1 MRSIIQR
8 AKGTFNA
15 PQRSC
20 KKPMNKEIDFTIVT
34 PSYNYSKYIRECLD
48 SVRDQEGVTFEH
60 LVYDAGSTDGTLD
73 IIREYDHVDLTV
85 EPDKGM
91 SDAINKGFKAAKG
104 KWVMWLNT
112 DDYLLL
118 GALAKVKAFA
128 ETQSKA
134 DVIYGCW
141 NFIDGD
147 GQYQRTMNVYPL
159 KKMMVAHLC
168 YIAST
173 ATFYRR
179 ETVMDEGHLLN
190 IRFKYVMDGEYYN
203 RLIQAGK
210 KFVYLPQVL
219 ADFRLH
225 GENLSHKHLGAKTI
239 DDQLDVQLQFA
250 ESRAIRRA
258 YAPQLTNNEQ
268 INSAM
273 DCLLHFA
280 FKVQRQFLVRMHRPK
295 NK

>member
-1 MRSIIQR
+1 
-8 AKGTFNA
+8 
-15 PQRSC
+15 
-20 KKPMNKEIDFTIVT
+20 MNEEVDFTIVT
-34 PSYNYSKYIRECLD
+34 PSYNYHQYIREMLD

-60 LVYDAGSTDGTLD
+60 LIYDAGSTDGTLD
-73 IIREYDHVDLTV
+73 IIREYDHVTLFV
-85 EPDKGM
+85 EKDKGM

-112 DDYLLL
+112 DDYFLL
-118 GALAKVKAFA
+118 GSLAKVKAFA
-128 ETQSKA
+128 ESKLDA

-141 NFIDGD
+141 NFIDGE
-147 GQYQRTMNVYPL
+147 GKYQRTMNVYPL
-159 KKMMVAHLC
+159 RKVMIAHMC

-179 ETVMDEGHLLN
+179 ETVMAEGHHLD

-210 KFVYLPQVL
+210 KFVYFPKVL

-225 GENLSHKHLGAKTI
+225 GENLSQKHLGAKSCSE
-239 DDQLDVQLQFA
+239 QLDLQLQFA
-250 ESRAIRRA
+250 ESRAIRRT
-258 YAPQLTNNEQ
+258 YAPQLTQNEH
-268 INSAM
+268 INSAV

-280 FKVQRQFLVRMHRPK
+280 FKVQRQLLLRMHRPQD
-295 NK
+295 